1 MRVISAFAAAPAR
14 VSASPAQ
21 DDVIERILKSI
32 GKWNPPW
39 LRERKIRGAPPRQ
52 IEMFSQERPELADEF
67 DQTPPGDDWICRNH
81 LTSLL

>member
-1 MRVISAFAAAPAR
+1 MRAISAFAAAPAR

-39 LRERKIRGAPPRQ
+39 LRERKIRGPPPRQ
-52 IEMFSQERPELADEF
+52 LEMFSQQEEFSQESAALGEEF
-67 DQTPPGDDWICRNH
+67 DQTPPGDDW
-81 LTSLL
+81 S